1 MNSTPSFTI
10 QQLQLGMTAE
20 FVKTFPQQDVDDFAR
35 VSGDCNPVHLDAE
48 FAAQSR
54 FGRPI
59 AHGMLTAS
67 LISACLG
74 QRLPGQGTV
83 YLSQSVRFMA
93 PVYPGEEISAQVT
106 VMELLES
113 KNHVRLQTQCWINDK
128 LVLEGEAWV
137 MAPT

>member
-10 QQLQLGMTAE
+10 HQLQLGMTAE
-20 FVKTFPQQDVDDFAR
+20 FVKTFTQQDVDDFAR

-93 PVYPGEEISAQVT
+93 PVYPGEEIKAQVT

-113 KNHVRLQTQCWINDK
+113 KNRVRLQTQCWINDK

>member
-10 QQLQLGMTAE
+10 HQLQLGMTAE
-20 FVKTFPQQDVDDFAR
+20 FVKTFTQQDVDDFAR

-93 PVYPGEEISAQVT
+93 PVYPGEEIKAQVT

-113 KNHVRLQTQCWINDK
+113 KNRVRLQTQCWINDK

-137 MAPT
+137 IAPT

>member
-10 QQLQLGMTAE
+10 HQLQLGMTAE
-20 FVKTFPQQDVDDFAR
+20 FVKTFTQQDVDDFAR

-93 PVYPGEEISAQVT
+93 PVYPGEEIKAQVT

-113 KNHVRLQTQCWINDK
+113 KNRVRLQTQCWMNDK